1 MAWPTTENPRT
12 NFVTV
17 RFTDDEVDEM
27 DTYLGGPRSD
37 AVRDAVAR
45 AVAIEK
51 RRRNKKAL
59 VDGEEVDGEE
69 VSA

>member
-1 MAWPTTENPRT
+1 MAWPTTSNPRT

-17 RFTDDEVDEM
+17 RFTDDETDDL
-27 DTYLGGPRSD
+27 DTYLGSPRSD
-37 AVRDAVAR
+37 AIRDAVAR

-59 VDGEEVDGEE
+59 VAGEE
-69 VSA
+69 VSEDEAS